1 MKTLT
6 RNSRTLSCSPQ
17 LMLSPSTALV
27 NAACRKDFVSFVRK
41 SFHVLAPNAIFHMN
55 WHICA
60 LAHHLEQVRL
70 GNIKRLIITVP
81 PRSLKSIMCSVAF
94 PAFVLGRDPTKRLIV
109 ASYGADLA
117 IKHGNDF
124 RTVVNSA
131 EYHGIFPGMS
141 ISAMKNTQTEVVT
154 TLNGFRLATSVD
166 GPLTGRGG
174 DIIIIDDPI
183 AAQAALS
190 QKSREHVGDW
200 YFNTLLSRLD
210 DKQNGAIV
218 LVMQRLHEDDLAG
231 VLLRGSDE
239 WTVLSLP
246 AIAEQ
251 DEQIEIGNGQ
261 LHCRRAGD
269 VLHPEREARDVLESL
284 RAQLG
289 PETFAAQ
296 YQQQPVPPGGAML
309 KRAWVRRYDQLPKS
323 GRIIQSWDVANKQ
336 GQENDYSVC
345 TTWLIHENKYYL
357 IDVLRGRFDFPTL
370 RTKVSEH
377 AKLHKA
383 SHVLI
388 EEAGVAIGLIQDLK
402 SADFLIIPVK
412 PEYDKKT
419 RMSIQSGKFENG
431 QVFFPKEAPWLA
443 DLEAELFAFPS
454 GRHDDQVDSI
464 SQALGHKSPSTWT
477 KESLEGYS
485 KFVNALC
492 QDAIF
497 ARLAGRPW

>member
-1 MKTLT
+1 MKTL
-6 RNSRTLSCSPQ
+6 NSRTLSCSAQ
-17 LMLSPSTALV
+17 DMLSPSMAHV

-41 SFHVLAPNAIFHMN
+41 AFHVLAPSATFQMN

-60 LAHHLEQVRL
+60 IAHALEQVRL
-70 GNIKRLIITVP
+70 GEIKRLIISVP
-81 PRSLKSIMCSVAF
+81 PRSLKSLMCSVAF
-94 PAFVLGRDPTKRLIV
+94 PAFVLGHDPSKRLIV
-109 ASYGADLA
+109 VSYGADLA

-124 RTVVNSA
+124 RAVVNSG
-131 EYHGIFPGMS
+131 EYRAIFPAMR
-141 ISAMKNTQTEVVT
+141 ISTMKNTQTEVVT
-154 TLNGFRLATSVD
+154 TQNGFRLANSVD
-166 GPLTGRGG
+166 GALTGRGG

-183 AAQAALS
+183 AALAALS

-251 DEQIEIGNGQ
+251 DEQIPIGNGQ
-261 LHCRRAGD
+261 VHVRHAGD
-269 VLHPEREARDVLESL
+269 VLHPAREPRDVLESL
-284 RAQLG
+284 RVQLG

-296 YQQQPVPPGGAML
+296 YQQQPVPPGGAMI
-309 KRAWVRRYDQLPKS
+309 KRAWVRRYYQLPTS
-323 GRIIQSWDVANKQ
+323 GQIIQSWDVANKQ
-336 GQENDYSVC
+336 GEENDYSVC
-345 TTWLIHENKYYL
+345 TTWLIDEKKYYL

-370 RTKVSEH
+370 RRRVSEQ
-377 AKLHKA
+377 AKLHEA
-383 SHVLI
+383 SCILI
-388 EEAGVAIGLIQDLK
+388 EDAGFGTALIQEFNTAYF
-402 SADFLIIPVK
+402 SVIAVTPA
-412 PEYDKKT
+412 YAKKI
-419 RMSIQSGKFENG
+419 RMEIQSAKFANG
-431 QVFFPKEAPWLA
+431 QVLFPKEAPWLR
-443 DLEAELFAFPS
+443 DLEAELFAFPR

-464 SQALGHKSPSTWT
+464 SQALGHESQAYWT
-477 KESLEGYS
+477 KESLDNFNNS
-485 KFVNALC
+485 MNTLW